1 MLSRGDSGDVA
12 ILPKSGSVF
21 YAASDPR
28 EETGAGTM
36 EFTDLKYLEDNRRD
50 SYLLFG
56 NERILPN
63 GHDNNFPRNYK
74 NLLDQVYIGH
84 GIKRSLI
91 NLLLSGGV
99 GLYRER
105 KEGSNVV
112 KDWQL
117 LSAHPEIDDWLM
129 GWGFFTD
136 YLAEAATDMIY
147 VENNTVLFS
156 RNKGARHGFSPK
168 VASMKLINAE
178 ESRLQYT
185 DFNRPRKYIYQGDWT
200 CSDLRGQHIIKYPLM
215 DVQRPFAHPHS
226 AMFVK
231 MPTFASQAYGRPTD
245 IGATEMLKLLAI
257 LPQFHRANLT
267 EKPIRW
273 LIKVNSAY
281 YDEILKAK
289 GWSKTDQKFIDWKE
303 DFKTSI
309 DTFLYAAK
317 GDKVQTRFF
326 SEFTKG
332 VTGQLEDKI
341 QIEQLDDKTKE
352 LSETG
357 LALMD
362 SVTIGYVSANSIHP
376 QLANIHLKNHALSGS
391 NLKEAYDMHI
401 QTATPT
407 MRNLLLWP
415 VNQAIRI
422 NWPKSGLKLGFMDAQ
437 LNTKE
442 KPKEKTD
449 NAPANS

>member
-1 MLSRGDSGDVA
+1 MINPDIHSDVA
-12 ILPKSGSVF
+12 ILPKSNAVIYS
-21 YAASDPR
+21 AADPR
-28 EETGAGTM
+28 EQTESGTLQ
-36 EFTDLKYLEDNRRD
+36 FTDLKYLEDSRRD
-50 SYLLFG
+50 NYLLFG

-63 GHDNNFPRNYK
+63 GFDNNFPINYK

-99 GLYRER
+99 GLYKEK
-105 KEGSNVV
+105 KEGNNVV

-117 LSAHPEIDDWLM
+117 LSKHPEIEDWLNS
-129 GWGFFTD
+129 WGFFTN
-136 YLAEAATDMIY
+136 YLPEAATDMIY
-147 VENNTVLFS
+147 VENNTVMFS
-156 RNKGARHGFSPK
+156 RNKGARIGYPPK
-168 VASMKLINAE
+168 IASMKLINAE
-178 ESRLQYT
+178 ESRLEYA
-185 DFNRPRKYIYQGDWT
+185 DFNQTHKHIYQSDWT
-200 CSDLRGQHIIKYPLM
+200 FGNLKEQHIIKYPVF
-215 DVQRPFAHPHS
+215 DITKPFAKPYS

-273 LIKVNSAY
+273 LIKINSAY

-289 GWSKTDQKFIDWKE
+289 GWTKTDKDFLDWKE
-303 DFKTSI
+303 DFKKSI

-326 SEFTKG
+326 TEFSKG

-415 VNQAIRI
+415 VNTAMKV
-422 NWPKSGLKLGFMDAQ
+422 NWPSSGLKLGFMDAEI
-437 LNTKE
+437 NGKE
-442 KPKEKTD
+442 KTKEKTD
-449 NAPANS
+449 QAPPN